1 MDLGLEGRVY
11 VVTGGTR
18 GLGSASAEALV
29 RDGARV
35 VVSGRTEE
43 TVREAVARLGDKATG
58 VAADLADPAT
68 PERLVSTARD
78 AFGRIDGALI
88 SVGGPPAG
96 GVLDVSDDQ
105 WRQAFDS
112 VFLGAVR
119 MARTTAAAL
128 GVGGSLAF
136 VLSIS
141 VKEPID
147 GLAISNGLRP
157 GLGMIVK
164 DLARTL
170 GERGVRVNALMP
182 ARIDTDR
189 VQWLDDQQDDPAA
202 ARAAHEAAIP
212 LGRYGSPA
220 EFAAVA
226 AFVLSPAAGYVTGAV
241 LPVDGGLLRSL

>member
-78 AFGRIDGALI
+78 TFGRIDGALI